1 MEALYMNMYMG
12 NDSLTQVS
20 IYRYSRID
28 KNIDKGRDKDK
39 DRDRGGNGYKDMHI
53 AYDSM
58 SDLGEIRVYQ
68 RADFQSGSRVLKKV
82 F

>member
-1 MEALYMNMYMG
+1 MNMYMG

-53 AYDSM
+53 AYAYSN
-58 SDLGEIRVYQ
+58 RQ
-68 RADFQSGSRVLKKV
+68 F
-82 F
+82 